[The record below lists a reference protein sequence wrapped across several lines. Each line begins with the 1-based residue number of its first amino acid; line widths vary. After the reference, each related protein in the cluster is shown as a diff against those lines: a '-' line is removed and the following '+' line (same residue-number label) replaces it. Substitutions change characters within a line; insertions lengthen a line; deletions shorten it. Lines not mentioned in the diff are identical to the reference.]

1 MQTKNKLFFVQS
13 FTDIK
18 PALRYLAGDETK
30 ISQSKIGLYH
40 YFLQTKTKEK
50 IFKSHH
56 RYWESKSLFTIIN
69 NMKCSGQKKN
79 CHSKC
84 WFLARLLF
92 TVKKINQQCQVLRLS
107 YLLLMHTVREKLLT
121 CKSLNFKECE
131 LIFKSHLL
139 CTASTH
145 IATCFLNG

>member
-1 MQTKNKLFFVQS
+1 MQS

-50 IFKSHH
+50 IFKRHH

-69 NMKCSGQKKN
+69 NMKCSGKKKIVTPNADFWPDYYLQLKKN
-79 CHSKC
+79 CSAMPS
-84 WFLARLLF
+84 FASQLLV
-92 TVKKINQQCQVLRLS
+92 TNA
-107 YLLLMHTVREKLLT
+107 H
-121 CKSLNFKECE
+121 
-131 LIFKSHLL
+131 
-139 CTASTH
+139 CT
-145 IATCFLNG
+145 